1 LPSKEIEDRIMSE
14 RRPQPMPPTPGNPTL
29 YAALEAISELGS
41 DDPAEGFQK
50 RPQQPM
56 CTGETV
62 HEFYARRQ
70 PLEDLWN
77 SFMSANRSREFP
89 APQTSKEMTA

>member
-14 RRPQPMPPTPGNPTL
+14 RRPQPMPPTPPNPTL

-56 CTGETV
+56 YTGETV
-62 HEFYARRQ
+62 DDFCARR
-70 PLEDLWN
+70 
-77 SFMSANRSREFP
+77 
-89 APQTSKEMTA
+89 